1 MAERVQS
8 RFWRGCRFCFRWC
21 RIALLLL
28 VLFAVCLVIFVTQ
41 VGIPETVKTPLLAEL
56 RARGIDLQFKRM
68 RWDWSRG
75 IIAEQVTIGETN
87 QTGGVQFAA
96 RELLVQLDEQKL
108 KQFQFIPRVLVL
120 SEGKM
125 NLALNETNQPS
136 RLLHVDKV
144 STEIHLLPDD
154 QWELLH
160 FKAATM
166 GVNLTLSGSI
176 TNASKL
182 RELTR
187 KEKKPKTGDEDPKK
201 PKDPDAWRRQLR
213 LVADTMAKMQFETP
227 PELYLVLRGDA
238 SDATSF
244 FAEANLEA
252 KSAMTPWGSWENLRL
267 STPLNSKEMSNGLFQ
282 AEVNLRFDQGHTPW
296 GVVRQ
301 AKMNVRLEHCATN
314 PAPFR
319 ADWDLSLS
327 GLQLPYGQLVAQ
339 QLNLSGVTR
348 RETNAPSELDTQ
360 FKLRS
365 QAVRSEWAQAGGA
378 QLEAHVI
385 YSLTNPIPRI
395 QSLQLALDQPK
406 SEWAQARRLKLS
418 GDFALT
424 NAPVQT
430 NAAWGFW
437 AKLAPYAIQWKLESE
452 NLRVWQLRF
461 PSLSTAGR
469 WSAPKLEVT
478 SLESALAGGE
488 ADITLQLDV
497 TDRKVWTRL
506 RTDVDVQRLAYL
518 MSTNA
523 QQWLGEIKWDK
534 APELN
539 LEGRIELPPWT
550 GKATN
555 WNEILMERTWVAGG
569 LSVGPVAFQELSVR
583 SLQTDFAFTNGVVSV
598 TNLHLVRPEGELLI
612 TGHADLPRQKFV
624 ADLNSSI
631 NPLIVKP
638 FINKPKTRKVFDDFK
653 LSSPPYLR
661 AQVSATWTNWQTLR
675 AGGQLQFTNF
685 TYRDQHTIQHLN
697 THIGYTNQF
706 LSFAGIDLR
715 RNAEEYAA
723 ADGVGL
729 DLGLGLVY
737 ITNGLT
743 HWDVADGTGII
754 GPKTKEAVDPYHFST
769 PPLVQI
775 QGMIPLND
783 AESSDLHFKLIKG
796 GPFSYWR
803 FNLPEVA
810 GELHWVTN
818 TLMITNITGRFY
830 GGHIRGDAFFEF
842 GATNGTAYR
851 FHTIT
856 TNASLSPFLQ
866 DMLQRTNTHEG
877 IIDCDLTITS
887 AQAKSM
893 KTWNGYGTASMRDGF
908 LWDIPLFGVM
918 TPILEGVSEGLGKSR
933 VREGSASYYIT
944 NSVIYTA
951 DLELKTPTIRMRYE
965 GSVDFDANVDAKVE
979 GALFRDSGL
988 IIKFFGKLVTPLTK
1002 LYEYKV
1008 TGTLSEPK
1016 MEPLYMLPKLMTL
1029 PLKPFKYIWNI
1040 FDGDKKKKPEPEAV
1054 PASPSPP
1061 ESPEKKQQSNP

>member
-1 MAERVQS
+1 MAERAQS
-8 RFWRGCRFCFRWC
+8 RFWRNCRFCFRWF
-21 RIALLLL
+21 RIALLSL
-28 VLFAVCLVIFVTQ
+28 VLLAVCLLIYVTQ
-41 VGIPETVKTPLLAEL
+41 VGLPEVVKKPVLAEL
-56 RARGIDLQFKRM
+56 KQRGIDLQFQRM
-68 RWDWSRG
+68 RWTWFRG
-75 IIAEQVTIGETN
+75 IVAEGVIIGETN
-87 QTGGVQFAA
+87 QTGGLQFEA
-96 RELLVQLDEQKL
+96 RELVVRLDDGQLKEFK
-108 KQFQFIPRVLVL
+108 FVPRVLEL
-120 SEGKM
+120 NDGKM
-125 NLALNETNQPS
+125 GLALNETNQPT
-136 RLLHVDKV
+136 RLLSVDKV
-144 STEIHLLPDD
+144 FTEIHLVGQD

-160 FKAATM
+160 FKAATL
-166 GVNLTLSGSI
+166 GVNLTLNGSI

-238 SDATSF
+238 ADATSF

-252 KSAMTPWGSWENLRL
+252 RSAMTPWGSWENLKL
-267 STPLNSKEMSNGLFQ
+267 STPLNSRAMSNGLFQ

-296 GVVRQ
+296 GVVRE
-301 AKMNVRLEHCATN
+301 AKLHVLLEHSATN

-319 ADWDLSLS
+319 ADWDLALS
-327 GLQLPYGQLVAQ
+327 GLQLPYGQLTAQ

-365 QAVRSEWAQAGGA
+365 QAVRSEWAQAAGA
-378 QLEAHVI
+378 QLDAHVI

-395 QSLQLALDQPK
+395 QSLQLALEQPK
-406 SEWAQARRLKLS
+406 SEWAQARRLKLA
-418 GDFALT
+418 GDFAQT
-424 NAPVQT
+424 NAPAIT
-430 NAAWGFW
+430 NASWGFW
-437 AKLAPYAIQWKLESE
+437 AKLAPYVIQWKLESE

-461 PSLSTAGR
+461 PSLATAGH
-469 WSAPKLEVT
+469 WSAPGLEVT

-488 ADITLQLDV
+488 ADIALQLDV
-497 TDRKVWTRL
+497 TDRKVWARL
-506 RTDVDVQRLAYL
+506 KTDVDVQRLAHL

-523 QQWLGEIKWDK
+523 QEVLAEIKWDK
-534 APELN
+534 APELH

-555 WNEILMERTWVAGG
+555 WNEILLERTWVAGG
-569 LSVGPVAFQELSVR
+569 LRVGPVAFQELSVR

-598 TNLHLVRPEGELLI
+598 TNLHLVRPEGELRI
-612 TGHADLPRQKFV
+612 TGLADVPRQRFV
-624 ADLNSSI
+624 ADLDSSI

-638 FINKPKTRKVFDDFK
+638 FIKKPKTRKVFDDFK
-653 LSSPPYLR
+653 LTSPPHLR
-661 AQVSATWTNWQTLR
+661 GHVEATWTNWQTLQ
-675 AGGQLQFTNF
+675 AGGQFHLTNF
-685 TYRDQHTIQHLN
+685 TYRGLHTVQHLN
-697 THIGYTNQF
+697 TYIGYTNQF
-706 LSFAGIDLR
+706 LSFSKIDIR
-715 RNAEEYAA
+715 RNAEEHAT

-729 DLGLGLVY
+729 ALVPGLVY

-743 HWDVADGTGII
+743 HWDVGDATGII
-754 GPKTKEAVDPYHFST
+754 GPKTKEAVDPYRFFT
-769 PPLVQI
+769 PPLVQVE
-775 QGMIPLND
+775 GMIPLND
-783 AESSDLHFKLIKG
+783 AESSDLHFKLLKG
-796 GPFSYWR
+796 GPFNYWR

-851 FHTIT
+851 FHTVST
-856 TNASLSPFLQ
+856 DGLLNPFLE
-866 DMLQRTNTHEG
+866 DMLQRTNNYEG
-877 IIDCDLTITS
+877 RIDCDLTITS

-908 LWDIPLFGVM
+908 LWDLPLFGIM
-918 TPILEGVSEGLGKSR
+918 TPVMEGFSAGLGKSR

-965 GSVDFDANVDAKVE
+965 GSVDFDANVDATVE
-979 GALFRDSGL
+979 GAPVSKLAG
-988 IIKFFGKLVTPLTK
+988 FFVTPLTK
-1002 LYEYKV
+1002 IFEFKV

-1016 MEPLYMLPKLMTL
+1016 MKPLYMLPQLMTL

-1040 FDGDKKKKPEPEAV
+1040 FDRDKKKEPAPEV
-1054 PASPSPP
+1054 SPAPPPP
-1061 ESPEKKQQSNP
+1061 ESPEKKQQGNP

>member
-8 RFWRGCRFCFRWC
+8 RFWRNCRFCFRWC
-21 RIALLLL
+21 RIALLCL
-28 VLFAVCLVIFVTQ
+28 VLLAVCLLIYVTQ
-41 VGIPETVKTPLLAEL
+41 VGLPEVVKKPVLAEL
-56 RARGIDLQFKRM
+56 KQRGIDLQFQRM
-68 RWDWSRG
+68 RWTWFRG
-75 IIAEQVTIGETN
+75 IVAEGVIIGETN
-87 QTGGVQFAA
+87 QTGGLQFQA
-96 RELLVQLDEQKL
+96 RELVVQLDDEQL
-108 KQFQFIPRVLVL
+108 KQFKFVPRVLVL
-120 SEGKM
+120 NDGKM
-125 NLALNETNQPS
+125 ELALNETNQPT
-136 RLLHVDKV
+136 RLLSVDQV
-144 STEIHLLPDD
+144 STEIHLVGKD
-154 QWELLH
+154 QWELLR
-160 FKAATM
+160 FKAATL
-166 GVNLTLSGSI
+166 GVNLTLNGSI

-187 KEKKPKTGDEDPKK
+187 REKKPKPGDEPEK
-201 PKDPDAWRRQLR
+201 PKDPEAWRRQLR
-213 LVADTMAKMQFETP
+213 LVADTMAKMQFATP

-252 KSAMTPWGSWENLRL
+252 KSAMTPWGSWENLKL
-267 STPLNSKEMSNGLFQ
+267 NTPLNSKAMSNGLFQ

-296 GVVRQ
+296 GVVRE
-301 AKMNVRLEHCATN
+301 AKLHVRLEHCATN

-319 ADWDLSLS
+319 ADWDLSLN

-365 QAVRSEWAQAGGA
+365 QAVKSEWAQAAGA
-378 QLEAHVI
+378 QLDAHVI

-395 QSLQLALDQPK
+395 QFLQLTLDQPK
-406 SEWAQARRLKLS
+406 SEWAQARRLRLS
-418 GDFALT
+418 GDFAQT
-424 NAPVQT
+424 NAPAIT
-430 NAAWGFW
+430 NEAWGFW
-437 AKLAPYAIQWKLESE
+437 AKLAPYVIQWKLESE
-452 NLRVWQLRF
+452 NLRVWRLRF
-461 PSLSTAGR
+461 PSLNTAGR
-469 WSAPKLEVT
+469 WSAPRLEVT

-534 APELN
+534 APELK
-539 LEGRIELPPWT
+539 LEGRMELPPWT

-569 LSVGPVAFQELSVR
+569 LRVGPVAYQELSVR

-598 TNLHLVRPEGELLI
+598 TNLHLVRPEGELRI
-612 TGHADLPRQKFV
+612 TGHADLPRQRFA
-624 ADLNSSI
+624 ADLDSSI
-631 NPLIVKP
+631 DLLIVKP
-638 FINKPKTRKVFDDFK
+638 FINKPKTRKVFDDFQ
-653 LSSPPYLR
+653 LTEPPHLR
-661 AQVSATWTNWQTLR
+661 GHVAATWTNWQTLQ
-675 AGGQLQFTNF
+675 AGGQLHFTNF
-685 TYRDQHTIQHLN
+685 SYQGHGVSNLN
-697 THIGYTNQF
+697 TYIGYTNQF
-706 LSFAGIDLR
+706 LSFTKIDLR
-715 RNAEEYAA
+715 RNAEENAI
-723 ADGVGL
+723 ADGVGIAL
-729 DLGLGLVY
+729 LPGLVY
-737 ITNGLT
+737 ITNGLV
-743 HWDVADGTGII
+743 HWDVADATGII
-754 GPKTKEAVDPYHFST
+754 GPKTKEAVDPYRFFT
-769 PPLVQI
+769 PPLVHV
-775 QGMIPLND
+775 QGMIPLRD
-783 AESSDLHFKLIKG
+783 AESSDLHFKLLKG

-830 GGHIRGDAFFEF
+830 GGHIRGDALFDF

-908 LWDIPLFGVM
+908 LWDIPLFGLM
-918 TPILEGVSEGLGKSR
+918 TPVLEGVNEGLGKSR
-933 VREGSASYYIT
+933 VREGSASYFIT

-965 GSVDFDANVDAKVE
+965 GSVDFDANVDATVE
-979 GALFRDSGL
+979 GALFRDSPL
-988 IIKFFGKLVTPLTK
+988 IIKFFGYLTTPFTK
-1002 LYEYKV
+1002 MYEYKV

-1016 MEPLYMLPKLMTL
+1016 LNSLNFVPKLVKGVFS
-1029 PLKPFKYIWNI
+1029 PLRIFKGL
-1040 FDGDKKKKPEPEAV
+1040 FDGGKKKEPAPGV
-1054 PASPSPP
+1054 SPAPP
-1061 ESPEKKQQSNP
+1061 LLESPEKKQQGNP